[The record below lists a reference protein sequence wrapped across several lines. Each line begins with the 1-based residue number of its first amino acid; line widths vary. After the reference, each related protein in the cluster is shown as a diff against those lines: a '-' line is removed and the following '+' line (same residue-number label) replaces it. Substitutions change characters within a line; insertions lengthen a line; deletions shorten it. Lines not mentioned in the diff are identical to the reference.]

1 MKTLVLFPGLA
12 ADDRLFSA
20 LKPGSHPVFT
30 VQYLIP
36 FKSESLEA
44 YAQRIAD
51 TLPRDSTLVYAG
63 VSFGGVLAQAVARIR
78 PAEKIILISSISAHS
93 QLPSGHNILKY
104 VPLHNWLPAHMV
116 KSIVLWAGKKFT
128 TKSETEQT
136 LFESMVHDADIRL
149 IRWGIEQVLHWKQAI
164 PPAGIIHIHGRKDR
178 LFPIRRIPVTYAV
191 DGGQHFMIIQQPGI
205 ISRLLQEL
213 TG

>member
-20 LKPGSHPVFT
+20 LKPGSRPVFT
-30 VQYLIP
+30 VRYLIP
-36 FKSESLEA
+36 FKRESLDA

-63 VSFGGVLAQAVARIR
+63 VSFGGVLAQAVAHIR
-78 PAEKIILISSISAHS
+78 PAEKIILISSISDPH
-93 QLPSGHNILKY
+93 QLPSGYKLLKY
-104 VPLHNWLPAHMV
+104 VPLHNWLPAPAL
-116 KSIVLWAGKKFT
+116 KRIVLWAGKKFT
-128 TKSETEQT
+128 TKSEQEQA

-149 IRWGIEQVLHWKQAI
+149 VRWAIGQVLHWKQAT

-205 ISRLLQEL
+205 ISRLLEEL